1 MLTCAGIP
9 SGASSATESSRD
21 GWGRRPADDS
31 TARAADFN
39 SRNSRA
45 DGGARR
51 RHARHRFGDEAADV
65 RDATAEIFSG
75 LTDRDGGSEGSQ
87 FACFTGTN
95 VKCDRLRI
103 TCFTSTTVQIL
114 TRQKL
119 VEQARRDRPRTEGRG
134 VFDVC

>member
-1 MLTCAGIP
+1 MYVSTYYYICVSYCATDSIASTGIP

-39 SRNSRA
+39 SRNSRP
-45 DGGARR
+45 DEGARR

-75 LTDRDGGSEGSQ
+75 LTDRDGGSEGTQ
-87 FACFTGTN
+87 FACSVCLLYWVKSVTGLKLLALL
-95 VKCDRLRI
+95 VKKYKPD
-103 TCFTSTTVQIL
+103 
-114 TRQKL
+114 
-119 VEQARRDRPRTEGRG
+119 
-134 VFDVC
+134 